1 MHLTIF
7 WKSLPEI
14 ALLSLSC
21 KRHLCLLTFN
31 LGLRLLCIEWHTQFS
46 FMQHFVAWP
55 KDIFLFWYLFVL
67 VLSFFFFYLVL
78 HLVAC
83 PDAKIS
89 FCFRP
94 FSVCRKDYS
103 ILSDSHKDDQQQ
115 KCLHPFAN
123 QTMHCMASSFLEDPE
138 WIIKKSGKCYIS
150 ALFCLRSFG
159 VPNSRKVLQKTWK
172 CVTKY
177 YNMCDIK
184 CGSLIQRVCCLL
196 GMRLQLVTSSW
207 ALNWILDPS
216 TLLNFQCFTNFSYV
230 QHSPEFIL
238 PN

>member
-1 MHLTIF
+1 MSIVKNGKQSHGTDVNTLDFWWVGGWQVCAAPLNHFACLYIALFLFQMMHQNVLL
-7 WKSLPEI
+7 KSLPEI

-46 FMQHFVAWP
+46 FMRHFVAWP
-55 KDIFLFWYLFVL
+55 KDIFLFWYLVVL

-115 KCLHPFAN
+115 KCLHKSQSKSNHKSNHKSQFTQRWSSTKMSAPF
-123 QTMHCMASSFLEDPE
+123 C
-138 WIIKKSGKCYIS
+138 KSNN
-150 ALFCLRSFG
+150 ALHGLF
-159 VPNSRKVLQKTWK
+159 VLGRPRMNYK
-172 CVTKY
+172 
-177 YNMCDIK
+177 
-184 CGSLIQRVCCLL
+184 
-196 GMRLQLVTSSW
+196 
-207 ALNWILDPS
+207 
-216 TLLNFQCFTNFSYV
+216 
-230 QHSPEFIL
+230 
-238 PN
+238 